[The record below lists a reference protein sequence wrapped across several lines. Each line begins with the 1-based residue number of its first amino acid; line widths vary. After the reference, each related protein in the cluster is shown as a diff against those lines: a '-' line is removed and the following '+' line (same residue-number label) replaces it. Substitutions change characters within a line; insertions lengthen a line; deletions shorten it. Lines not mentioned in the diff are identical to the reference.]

1 MYYIL
6 TEVPI
11 DALFQSLHP
20 CPLSLCSSFRK
31 RVSHPGISTTHG
43 ITRYK
48 KTKHKPSYQSWE
60 KQPTRREKFP
70 KRKEKKQKWHMG
82 KRRIPDTQC
91 QSDKPSQ
98 SAPDKSERYC
108 LKNQMD
114 APERRQPK
122 SPHIPTQIWVNT
134 HTHTHTY
141 THTHTH
147 THSNTHT
154 CTHTMKGHRRDN
166 MHSRDTRK
174 CLNSLL
180 RQ

>member
-1 MYYIL
+1 
-6 TEVPI
+6 
-11 DALFQSLHP
+11 
-20 CPLSLCSSFRK
+20 
-31 RVSHPGISTTHG
+31 
-43 ITRYK
+43 
-48 KTKHKPSYQSWE
+48 
-60 KQPTRREKFP
+60 
-70 KRKEKKQKWHMG
+70 MG